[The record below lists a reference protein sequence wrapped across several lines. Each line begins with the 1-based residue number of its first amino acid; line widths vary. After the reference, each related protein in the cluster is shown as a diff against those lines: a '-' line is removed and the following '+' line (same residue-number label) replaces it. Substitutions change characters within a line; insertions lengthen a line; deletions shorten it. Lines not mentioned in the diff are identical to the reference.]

1 MDICLI
7 TIDNNLNK
15 SLQPKSAIGMLWL
28 QTHFEND
35 QWEAL
40 SNSTVI
46 ISEENSQLLI
56 EDATNALGVTFN
68 GERVGSLEADMTIFS
83 TNSSN
88 GKFAVAAGAPI
99 ILNIFLILSIF
110 YAKHFD
116 QSYVKSMSLA
126 VFISGLT
133 QMLILIFYCKKYY
146 KPKINLIIKITN
158 KIKLIICQNITGSR
172 CSNGGLVFSKN
183 NLLGCRRS

>member
-15 SLQPKSAIGMLWL
+15 SLQPKTAIGMLWL

-56 EDATNALGVTFN
+56 EAATNAG
-68 GERVGSLEADMTIFS
+68 
-83 TNSSN
+83 
-88 GKFAVAAGAPI
+88 
-99 ILNIFLILSIF
+99 LNIKCFSDI
-110 YAKHFD
+110 
-116 QSYVKSMSLA
+116 SMLD
-126 VFISGLT
+126 VF
-133 QMLILIFYCKKYY
+133 
-146 KPKINLIIKITN
+146 P
-158 KIKLIICQNITGSR
+158 
-172 CSNGGLVFSKN
+172 KN
-183 NLLGCRRS
+183 N